1 MLEEMKEY
9 NNYSLYS
16 FQQLKVE
23 IDTISQA
30 IANKEFYSLD
40 LYLMEEAEVL
50 QFLKISRATL
60 YKYRKI
66 YNIKTISLFGR
77 KVYFKHQ
84 IIDIIIQQF
93 LK

>member
-1 MLEEMKEY
+1 MKEY
-9 NNYSLYS
+9 NNHSWYS

-23 IDTISQA
+23 IDTIRQA

-40 LYLMEEAEVL
+40 IYLMEEVEVL

-66 YNIKTISLFGR
+66 YNIKPIPLFGR
-77 KVYFKHQ
+77 NLYLKHQ
-84 IIDIIIQQF
+84 IIDIIVQQF